1 MRSQTSNLTFHTPH
15 TTHHTPHLNLTP
27 LTSHLSPHTSHLTPL
42 TSHLSPHTSHLS
54 PHTSHLTLHTSHL
67 TTHTSHLT
75 PHTSHLTPLTS
86 HLNREQRRRLA
97 GAQYLQ
103 SQTRRL
109 LCTFVPDDDDY
120 EPPGESRA
128 IPAPHAAAAATLE
141 LLCGCVMTARDS
153 SAAGDPRMLHVLR
166 RKERRRRGAAV
177 VQRSYRM
184 HAVGGK
190 WRWL

>member
-1 MRSQTSNLTFHTPH
+1 MLRLGAVIWADAWQASCGGLGAFPDVKPHISH
-15 TTHHTPHLNLTP
+15 TTHHTPHTTLK
-27 LTSHLSPHTSHLTPL
+27 PHTSHLTPL
-42 TSHLSPHTSHLS
+42 TSHPH
-54 PHTSHLTLHTSHL
+54 
-67 TTHTSHLT
+67 
-75 PHTSHLTPLTS
+75 
-86 HLNREQRRRLA
+86 REQRRRLA

-103 SQTRRL
+103 SQTRRV

-177 VQRSYRM
+177 VQRNYRM